1 MTLLPEWLMQ
11 QKAAHAESSSPAV
24 PRCCPSTLAAA
35 LLIPA
40 QQPSPVFQACRVVPA
55 ALCRIAARPLYALHC
70 HDVSQALRVLRTL
83 AVLQGATS
91 WLMMYLLQTKGAA
104 NAAAA
109 AFTVS
114 GLELGG
120 LLGSTLAGFVS
131 DARVRS
137 ATAQGGS
144 AAGTVGRRVQVVMVR
159 VRAVLIVTISAHA
172 SLRIWRLRCAAGL
185 LICALKAQV

>member
-1 MTLLPEWLMQ
+1 
-11 QKAAHAESSSPAV
+11 
-24 PRCCPSTLAAA
+24 
-35 LLIPA
+35 
-40 QQPSPVFQACRVVPA
+40 
-55 ALCRIAARPLYALHC
+55 
-70 HDVSQALRVLRTL
+70 
-83 AVLQGATS
+83 
-91 WLMMYLLQTKGAA
+91 MMYLLQTKGAA

-137 ATAQGGS
+137 ATALEQQGSS

-159 VRAVLIVTISAHA
+159 VRAVLTVVTFAHA
-172 SLRIWRLRCAAGL
+172 SWKR
-185 LICALKAQV
+185 

>member
-1 MTLLPEWLMQ
+1 M
-11 QKAAHAESSSPAV
+11 
-24 PRCCPSTLAAA
+24 
-35 LLIPA
+35 
-40 QQPSPVFQACRVVPA
+40 PA
-55 ALCRIAARPLYALHC
+55 ALCRIAARPLYAIHC

-91 WLMMYLLQTKGAA
+91 WLMMYLLQAKGAA

-137 ATAQGGS
+137 ATALEQQGGS
-144 AAGTVGRRVQVVMVR
+144 TAGTVGRRVQVVMVR
-159 VRAVLIVTISAHA
+159 VRAVLIVTILCTPA
-172 SLRIWRLRCAAGL
+172 
-185 LICALKAQV
+185 